1 MIPPTPPIPMTMAD
15 ETDFLVCVTV
25 LLAWKASTEGTLAVG
40 SQEQYR
46 AYEIVS
52 IDSQSPLKANT
63 CQDDWTDLE
72 LP

>member
-52 IDSQSPLKANT
+52 IDA
-63 CQDDWTDLE
+63 
-72 LP
+72 